1 MGCLFELFFEIIF
14 EGIIELIG
22 YCYIKLMQLIVPN
35 KTVSEKTR
43 GIIKYTVTTIA
54 ALLGIV
60 LIIGLILL
68 IQDDPVI
75 KNVGK
80 YMTYIPL
87 TIIALQILLG
97 IFGRI
102 LSHLK
107 K

>member
-1 MGCLFELFFEIIF
+1 MGCLFELLFEIIF

-22 YCYIKLMQLIVPN
+22 YCYIKLMQLIIPN

-43 GIIKYTVTTIA
+43 GIIKYTVTIIA
-54 ALLGIV
+54 ALLGVV

-68 IQDDPVI
+68 IQDDPTI
-75 KNVGK
+75 KNIGR

-87 TIIALQILLG
+87 AIMGLQIFLG
-97 IFGRI
+97 IFTRI
-102 LSHLK
+102 FSYLK

>member
-35 KTVSEKTR
+35 KIVSEKTR
-43 GIIKYTVTTIA
+43 GIIKYSVTTIA

-68 IQDDPVI
+68 IQDDPVA
-75 KNVGK
+75 KNFGR

-87 TIIALQILLG
+87 AIMGLQILLG
-97 IFGRI
+97 ICIRI
-102 LSHLK
+102 FSYLK